1 MEAIRTTQNHVA
13 YSHKL
18 IYIRLALLFLTPLFL
33 SAQTA
38 DDTIFHN
45 YQENA
50 KIPKEK
56 AFVHLSKSTYV
67 VGEQLGYTAYIID
80 HTTNAATTLSGNLYI
95 KITNEQGKVIVEKM
109 LQIKDGITSNVIE
122 LDDSFQP
129 GFYTIIAFTNWMRN
143 FKEQNYYTEQFQ
155 IIAPTAQSIVKT
167 DKNDIEVQFMPEGGH
182 FLNNVNAAV
191 GVLMKD
197 HNGLGLPN
205 LNGKIYDQND
215 KFITEFK
222 LNKMGLGRFYLT
234 PQLDHSYTAKFM
246 LNDKLISRSINHTI
260 KDIGIALSCN
270 PSKDKAV
277 ITLKTNKESLEQ
289 ISKNRFTLAIHNE
302 HGISQ
307 ENLTFNSD
315 NTISRILNTKELPA
329 GINIITVFDE
339 RLEPIIERLF
349 FNYNGLKLAAIDSHS
364 ISTAVDSTTISL
376 SIPQVDASFVNNLS
390 ISVLP
395 QDTKSYR
402 KAYNINSTLYLKNH
416 VKGYIE
422 NSNYYFKNNDR
433 KTAYDLDNLLLT
445 QGWSSYDWDYKF
457 DTENV
462 KYVVE
467 RGITLKATIRN
478 RNKKNING
486 YMVNF
491 SSYSSPLIVKTKQD
505 SLFHIQDAFIEDD
518 ASFTI
523 TEFRS
528 DNELKRPRLNI
539 QAFPNTIP
547 VFNNSPAFSLSPEAT
562 FKHTTNFTD
571 DDFIVSSVRDL
582 QELEEILIIADKDAP
597 SREREM
603 KLNFE
608 RFGGD
613 RVKVITDADRKSFPN
628 LEDFL
633 MVKGGVRVDQGRGST
648 SFLGRYGAPMAI
660 FIDDTYMGTSI
671 PPRYVHMFNIDY
683 IDIDKVG
690 LGTLIGAGGF
700 RTSQGQIRIY
710 TGGEALKNYNPP
722 QGNSY
727 NVPLTFSSSK
737 KFYAPVYKDPN
748 SQLYQHYG
756 TIDWKPSVK
765 VDENRT
771 FTFKILPQLNTYTI
785 YIEGMIN
792 GDITISDELTIIP
805 NGD

>member
-1 MEAIRTTQNHVA
+1 MEAIRTTQNLVA

-18 IYIRLALLFLTPLFL
+18 VYISVALLFLTSLFL

-38 DDTIFHN
+38 NETIFNN

-95 KITNEQGKVIVEKM
+95 KITNEQGKVIIEKM
-109 LQIKDGITSNVIE
+109 LQIKDGIASNVIE

-143 FKEQNYYTEQFQ
+143 FKEQNYYTEHFQ

-197 HNGLGLPN
+197 YNGVGLPN
-205 LNGKIYDQND
+205 LNGKIYDQNN

-234 PQLDHSYTAKFM
+234 PQSDYSYTAKFM
-246 LNDKLISRSINHTI
+246 LNDKLISRPINHTI

-270 PSKDKAV
+270 PSNDKAV
-277 ITLKTNKESLEQ
+277 ITLKTNKQSLEQ
-289 ISKNRFTLAIHNE
+289 ISKNRFTLAIHND

-329 GINIITVFDE
+329 GINIITVFNE

-364 ISTAVDSTTISL
+364 ISTAVDSITISL
-376 SIPQVDASFVNNLS
+376 SIPQVDASLVNNLS

-395 QDTKSYR
+395 QNTKSYR

-416 VKGYIE
+416 VKGHIE

-756 TIDWKPSVK
+756 TIDWKPNVK

-785 YIEGMIN
+785 YIEGLIN